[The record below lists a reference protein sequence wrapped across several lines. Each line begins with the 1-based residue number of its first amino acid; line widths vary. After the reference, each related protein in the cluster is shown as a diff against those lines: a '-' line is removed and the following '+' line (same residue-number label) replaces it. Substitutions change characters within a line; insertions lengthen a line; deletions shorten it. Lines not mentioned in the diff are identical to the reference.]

1 MADVTANKQT
11 PEVTIHVTADADAD
25 RIRAVLEALGFSV
38 VRALEQGDAPSRLA
52 WAVDGLSTQY
62 GLTERERDV
71 LAGVLEGLDNQG
83 LAQALEISRATVK
96 WHLHNV
102 FAKTG
107 AANREALLRTAL
119 QLGRGGAHGRPEHWA
134 APEDITL
141 QIE

>member
-1 MADVTANKQT
+1 VTASKQST
-11 PEVTIHVTADADAD
+11 EVTIHVAADADAN

-38 VRALEQGDAPSRLA
+38 VRALEEGDAPSRLA
-52 WAVDGLSTQY
+52 WAVEGLSTRH

-83 LAQALEISRATVK
+83 LARALEISRATVK

-107 AANREALLRTAL
+107 TQNREALLRAAL
-119 QLGRGGAHGRPEHWA
+119 QLGRAAPGKPAHWA
-134 APEDITL
+134 GPDDIT
-141 QIE
+141 QRIE

>member
-11 PEVTIHVTADADAD
+11 TEVTIHVAADADAT

-38 VRALEQGDAPSRLA
+38 VRALDEGDAPSRLS
-52 WAVDGLSTQY
+52 WAVEGLSSQY

-71 LAGVLEGLDNQG
+71 LAGVLEGHDNQG

-107 AANREALLRTAL
+107 TQNREALLRAAL
-119 QLGRGGAHGRPEHWA
+119 QLGGGTPGRPDHWA

>member
-1 MADVTANKQT
+1 MTASKQT
-11 PEVTIHVTADADAD
+11 TEVTIHVAADADAT

-38 VRALEQGDAPSRLA
+38 VRALEEGDGPSRLA

-62 GLTERERDV
+62 ALTERERDV

-83 LAQALEISRATVK
+83 LAQALDIRRATVK

-107 AANREALLRTAL
+107 TQNREALLRAAL
-119 QLGRGGAHGRPEHWA
+119 QLGSTSNTPEHWA
-134 APEDITL
+134 GPEDVTL